1 MAYKNNC
8 PEGLR
13 KAVREYYE
21 WHGDKRSFAIHI
33 FKNQSKDE
41 MVLARFV
48 DEDGDKMSSL
58 MFFQA
63 WADGHYDVTE
73 DDAVLREYEKELVE
87 EFTGSDWSPRVCD
100 DDEEDDDKYDLS
112 GTPEDE
118 YDHEKEVWTRKGTF
132 DGGYDDYEE
141 SMIL

>member
-1 MAYKNNC
+1 MARNNC

-33 FKNQSKDE
+33 YTNRSKDQ

-48 DEDGDKMSSL
+48 DEDGDKLSSL
-58 MFFQA
+58 MFFDA
-63 WADGHYDVTE
+63 WADGHYDVKESYAFPRECEKRMVDSFKASDWGPDGSDDEDEDE
-73 DDAVLREYEKELVE
+73 DD
-87 EFTGSDWSPRVCD
+87 G
-100 DDEEDDDKYDLS
+100 DLS

-118 YDHEKEVWTRKGTF
+118 WEYEEEIRIRKRTF

-141 SMIL
+141 GMIL